1 MHIEHIALWTDQ
13 LEPLVAF
20 YETYFDAA
28 AQPKYIN
35 PKTHFESVFLTFES
49 GARIEIM
56 HKPELGARPTEA
68 QPLGYAHLAFSVG
81 SREEV
86 ERLTQRLAADGHP
99 VIGQPRVTGDGY
111 FESLILDP
119 DGNRIEIT
127 V

>member
-13 LEPLVAF
+13 LESLVAF

-68 QPLGYAHLAFSVG
+68 QPLGYAHLAFSTG
-81 SREEV
+81 SREGV
-86 ERLTQRLAADGHP
+86 DRLTQRLAADGHR